1 MGKIFTLTMV
11 TLDGVIQAPA
21 GVDEDSR
28 DGFKHGGWAVPYA
41 AMESVS
47 EGMATTGAMLF
58 GRQTYEGFYNFWT
71 KQTDDNPFTGFLNNI
86 PKYVASMTLKEA
98 LPWQNSTLLKGDIGD
113 AVAKL
118 KQDVDKDILILGSGV
133 LIQSLMRHN
142 LIDEYTLL
150 IHPIVL
156 GTGRKLFADD
166 GALVTLNLV
175 DSKMTSKGVII
186 ATYQPA

>member
-58 GRQTYEGFYNFWT
+58 GRQTYEGFYNFWP